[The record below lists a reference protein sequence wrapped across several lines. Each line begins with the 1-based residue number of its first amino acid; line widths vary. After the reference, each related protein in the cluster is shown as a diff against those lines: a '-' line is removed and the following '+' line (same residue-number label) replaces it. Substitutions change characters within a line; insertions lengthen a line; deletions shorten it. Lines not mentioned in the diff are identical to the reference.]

1 MKPSLLILAAGI
13 GSRYGS
19 LKQMDE
25 FGPSGETLI
34 DYSVFDASR
43 AGFHKITFVIS
54 RNMEN
59 EFREI
64 FSKRYQDEIE
74 VHYVL
79 QEIEDVPEGIQV
91 STHRI
96 KPWGTGHAVLVVAS
110 KINEPFAVLN
120 GDDFYGAESFKILF
134 SYLSSLDKAD
144 KRYCLVGYKLSRT
157 LSEHGYVS
165 RAICELDE
173 EGYLKSIVER
183 THVLKIQGKIAY
195 QDEEGTMIP
204 IEEDPIVSTNLM
216 GFTPSVFSHLEFY
229 FERFIQKHSQ
239 NAKTE
244 FFLPDILNQ
253 IIQSHKARVKVL
265 KTEENWFGVTYKE
278 DKTAVTKKIQDL
290 VHQGIY
296 PENLW
301 G

>member
-34 DYSVFDASR
+34 DYSVFDAFR
-43 AGFHKITFVIS
+43 AGFHKVTFVIS

-64 FSKRYQDEIE
+64 FSKRYQDKIE